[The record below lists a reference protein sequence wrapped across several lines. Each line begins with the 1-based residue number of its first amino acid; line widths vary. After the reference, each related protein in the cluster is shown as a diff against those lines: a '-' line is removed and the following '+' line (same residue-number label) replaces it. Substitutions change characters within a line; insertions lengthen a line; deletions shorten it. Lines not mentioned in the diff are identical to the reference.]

1 MHKYCPK
8 VALSLLFWKFDVGI
22 HFAVGNHLRKKLTK
36 LLRKMSK
43 TDTCIA
49 VISRLG
55 TKYLTANSFILF
67 EKKKKQTQKSSTLG
81 CRANRRKKNVFDHLF
96 LSAKLSI
103 SFYFISTA
111 ADHEWWR
118 MTYKNNRIRQLC
130 AKKKYAPQS
139 VAKYRLK
146 PKEGDVD
153 CLVGLERSRALLV
166 STLW

>member
-36 LLRKMSK
+36 LLRKVSK

-67 EKKKKQTQKSSTLG
+67 EKKKNRHKKVRHLG
-81 CRANRRKKNVFDHLF
+81 AARIDAKKMYSIIFFYLRSFLF
-96 LSAKLSI
+96 LSI
-103 SFYFISTA
+103 SFLQ
-111 ADHEWWR
+111 
-118 MTYKNNRIRQLC
+118 QLIM
-130 AKKKYAPQS
+130 S
-139 VAKYRLK
+139 D
-146 PKEGDVD
+146 E
-153 CLVGLERSRALLV
+153 E
-166 STLW
+166 